1 MTVLNVLLIASLVLP
16 QGNAYAGFEELKAVA
31 RQVIQLAMQ
40 ITALLLAIAIAAG
53 FVGGE
58 ISAAAGAPTILSE
71 IWFRIM
77 GAVICLMV
85 AILAVPISNM
95 IVDAIF

>member
-1 MTVLNVLLIASLVLP
+1 MRILSAIAILSLLLIPSLDGLGEV
-16 QGNAYAGFEELKAVA
+16 KAVA

-58 ISAAAGAPTILSE
+58 ISATAGVPAILSE
-71 IWFRIM
+71 VWFRIM
-77 GAVICLMV
+77 GAIICLIIAV
-85 AILAVPISNM
+85 LAVPISNM

>member
-1 MTVLNVLLIASLVLP
+1 MNALLIASLALP
-16 QGNAYAGFEELKAVA
+16 PHGSAYAGGFEEIKAVA
-31 RQVIQLAMQ
+31 REVIRLAVQV
-40 ITALLLAIAIAAG
+40 TALLLAIAIASG

-77 GAVICLMV
+77 GAVICLLV
-85 AILAVPISNM
+85 AVLAVPISNM